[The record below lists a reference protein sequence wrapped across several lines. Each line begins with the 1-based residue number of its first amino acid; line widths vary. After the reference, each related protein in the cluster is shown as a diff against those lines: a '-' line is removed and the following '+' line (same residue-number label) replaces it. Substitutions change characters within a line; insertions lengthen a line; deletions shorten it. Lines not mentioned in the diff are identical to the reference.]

1 VNADWWFA
9 WAVSN
14 GTPVLITI
22 LVVLWMRG
30 LWRRQLERGEAILAV
45 QRENSELLRNAVAL
59 LQDIR
64 EISKG
69 RP

>member
-1 VNADWWFA
+1 
-9 WAVSN
+9 
-14 GTPVLITI
+14 

>member
-1 VNADWWFA
+1 MNAEWWTA

-14 GTPVLITI
+14 GTPIVITVVI
-22 LVVLWMRG
+22 VLWMRG
-30 LWRRQLERGEAILAV
+30 LWRRQLDRAEAILAV
-45 QRENSELLRNAVAL
+45 QRENGELLRNAVAL

-69 RP
+69 KP